1 MLVVD
6 IVRGLHS
13 VHVYTLSTHKGGERG
28 REGAWKQVG
37 EEEAGVE
44 EEGRARKGCGH

>member
-6 IVRGLHS
+6 IVRGLRIHAQRRR
-13 VHVYTLSTHKGGERG
+13 ERE
-28 REGAWKQVG
+28 REWKQ
-37 EEEAGVE
+37 EEAGVE